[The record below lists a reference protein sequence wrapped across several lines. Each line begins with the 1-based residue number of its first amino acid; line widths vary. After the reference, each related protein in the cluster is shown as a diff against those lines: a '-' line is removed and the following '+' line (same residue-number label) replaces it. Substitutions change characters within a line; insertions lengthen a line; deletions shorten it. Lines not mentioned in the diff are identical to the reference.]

1 MMRSTLELQMKLNDL
16 KRAKS
21 IAQDKIA
28 NIKGT
33 AKRKHFKNELRL
45 INEDIETY
53 QSLLNCLRELDSQP
67 ELYLP
72 SLYMLY
78 MEMSGYRK

>member
-21 IAQDKIA
+21 IAQNKIA
-28 NIKGT
+28 NARGA
-33 AKRKHFKNELRL
+33 AKRNHFNSELRL
-45 INEDIETY
+45 ITEDIETY
-53 QSLLNCLRELDSQP
+53 QNLLNCLRELDNQP

-72 SLYMLY
+72 SLYRLY
-78 MEMSGYRK
+78 MEMSGFRG